1 MILTIRNIDH
11 DCVTNS
17 KKKKEL
23 LDFWVLSGFYL
34 LYQVVIIE
42 QELSICVHVPAE
54 IHLLLRKQKWEF
66 GLSHVQF
73 FKPTCIPSYLGK
85 ATFPTNCKDFCARSD
100 QPTSGWLG
108 SCPAPSRQSPAM
120 QAPSVGRHGAENQ
133 RFLQLIHKANSI

>member
-54 IHLLLRKQKWEF
+54 IHLLLRKQK
-66 GLSHVQF
+66 
-73 FKPTCIPSYLGK
+73 
-85 ATFPTNCKDFCARSD
+85 
-100 QPTSGWLG
+100 
-108 SCPAPSRQSPAM
+108 
-120 QAPSVGRHGAENQ
+120 
-133 RFLQLIHKANSI
+133 